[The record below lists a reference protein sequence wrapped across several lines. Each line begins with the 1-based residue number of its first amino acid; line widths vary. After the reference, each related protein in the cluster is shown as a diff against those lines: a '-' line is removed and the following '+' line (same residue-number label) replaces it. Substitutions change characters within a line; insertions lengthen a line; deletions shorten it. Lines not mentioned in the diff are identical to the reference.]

1 MGGCPTGL
9 TAPRHPGPRTPPG
22 PGPGRLAPQTDP
34 GLVGYLVGFAAI
46 VGTDD
51 IDDTVEALTHHV
63 SNDEII
69 RRTTFAERVRR
80 RRIEGK
86 IA

>member
-1 MGGCPTGL
+1 MT
-9 TAPRHPGPRTPPG
+9 PRTSNASRPG
-22 PGPGRLAPQTDP
+22 AERGLCASSP

-46 VGTDD
+46 VGTDT
-51 IDDTVEALTHHV
+51 IDDTFDALTSHV
-63 SNDEII
+63 SNDEIA